1 MISFGMLI
9 GPLSLAAGILLLLI
23 VLAGF
28 LWLTGKMEGYDPV
41 NEMMFRDN
49 PALGIRYA
57 LFVIAVVLA
66 LLGIFDRSQGDS
78 GAWLFTQHA
87 LLAVLLIYLSRYL
100 NDWLILYHFS
110 NNHEVVQEKNV
121 AVAVVEGATYLASA
135 YVIAGAFYDWENG
148 LLIALVWFL
157 IGQLL
162 LIVLA
167 ALYRLAGRAVDSAL
181 DDKNLAVA
189 ISLGS
194 FLLSGGMVCGA
205 VISGPS
211 QGWRH
216 DILIVSVYLTSWLL
230 LMLIAHCVSDRLVF
244 RSSRLGDEV
253 IEQRNIAA
261 ALFKAVIFL
270 AVTLGYT
277 HG

>member
-1 MISFGMLI
+1 MASFSMLI
-9 GPLSLAAGILLLLI
+9 GPLSLAAGIFLLLI
-23 VLAGF
+23 VLAGL
-28 LWLTGKMEGYDPV
+28 LWLGGKIEGYDPV

-57 LFVIAVVLA
+57 LFVIAVVFA
-66 LLGIFDRSQGDS
+66 LLGIFDRSEGDS

-110 NNHEVVQEKNV
+110 NNREVVQEKNT
-121 AVAVVEGATYLASA
+121 AVAIVEGATYLASA

-148 LLIALVWFL
+148 LLVALVWYL

-162 LIVLA
+162 LILLA
-167 ALYRLAGRAVDSAL
+167 ALYRLAGHAVDSAL
-181 DDKNLAVA
+181 DEKNLAVG

-216 DILIVSVYLTSWLL
+216 DILTVAVYLSTWLL
-230 LMLIAHCVSDRLVF
+230 LMLSAHFVSDRFVF

-253 IEQRNIAA
+253 TEQRNIAA
-261 ALFKAVIFL
+261 GLFKAVIFL